1 MSVFTPL
8 TKAQLEDFLSPYR
21 LGALH
26 DFQEIQAGTENSNFF
41 IHLGNGQ
48 YVLTLIERGPLQDL
62 PFFIELLERLHA
74 AGFAVPYAI
83 TTPSGEALRTL
94 KGKPALLQPCLPGRH
109 VDNPSAAH
117 CAEVGRWLAGLH
129 LLTRQAPLIRKSD
142 RGLDWMQAQ
151 GKALSPDLSAD
162 EAALLHAALA
172 EIQSKQEQIRALP
185 SANLHADLFR
195 DNVMFEGEHLSGVI
209 DFYNACSGPM
219 LYDLAIAL
227 NDWCSQAGG
236 ALDLARARALLDA
249 YAAKRPFSQAEATL
263 LPCLLRIAAV
273 RFWLSRL
280 LAARAF
286 AGQDVLIKDP
296 HEYARLLSARQ
307 QVLLTLPLAL

>member
-8 TKAQLEDFLSPYR
+8 TQTELEDFLSPYG
-21 LGALH
+21 LGELQ
-26 DFQEIQAGTENSNFF
+26 DFQDIEAGSENSNFF
-41 IHLGNGQ
+41 IQLGHRR
-48 YVLTLIERGPLQDL
+48 YVLTLIERGPVQDL
-62 PFFIELLERLHA
+62 PFFIALLERLHA
-74 AGFAVPYAI
+74 ADFAVPYAI
-83 TTPSGEALRTL
+83 ATENGEALRTL

-109 VDNPSAAH
+109 VDNPTAAH
-117 CAEVGRWLAGLH
+117 CAEVGRWLADLH
-129 LLTRQAPLIRKSD
+129 LLTHPAPLIRKSD
-142 RGLDWMQAQ
+142 RGLDWMLAQ
-151 GKALSPDLSAD
+151 GTALAADLSAD
-162 EAALLHAALA
+162 EAALLHAALK
-172 EIQSKQEQIRALP
+172 EIQSEREHIRALP

-195 DNVMFEGEHLSGVI
+195 DNVMFEGERLSGVI

-236 ALDLARARALLDA
+236 ALDLSRAGALLDA
-249 YAAKRPFSQAEATL
+249 YAAKRPFTRAEAAL
-263 LPCLLRIAAV
+263 LPCLLRIGAV

-296 HEYARLLSARQ
+296 HEYARLLAARQ
-307 QVLLTLPLAL
+307 QPSLTLPLAL